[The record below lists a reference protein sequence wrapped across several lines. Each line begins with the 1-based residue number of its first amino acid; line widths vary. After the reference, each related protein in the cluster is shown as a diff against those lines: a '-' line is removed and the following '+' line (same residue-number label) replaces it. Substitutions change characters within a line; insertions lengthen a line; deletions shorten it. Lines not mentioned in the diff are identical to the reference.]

1 MDDATPDPEFFS
13 TLERVR
19 SVGSE
24 WLLEVKVAEQRM
36 RVFQRGESRDAGGY
50 GMEVEIPVSTSR
62 HGVGCRV
69 DSLQTPLGL
78 HRIAEKIG
86 DGEPAGTVFQG
97 RRVVGHVDRGMPD
110 ALITSRILWLEGMED
125 GRNRGAGI
133 DTYERYIYIHG
144 TADQSTIGRPAS
156 SGCVHV
162 ADRDLLPLFDR
173 VPVGTMVWIR
183 ER

>member
-1 MDDATPDPEFFS
+1 MEAALDPEVLA
-13 TLERVR
+13 TLKRLRVE
-19 SVGSE
+19 GSE
-24 WLLEVKVAEQRM
+24 CLLEVNVAEQRM
-36 RVFQRGESRDAGGY
+36 RVFRRDKSAGADGY
-50 GMEVEIPVSTSR
+50 GLEADFPVSTSR
-62 HGVGCRV
+62 HGIGCRV

-86 DGEPAGTVFQG
+86 DGEPAGTVFKG
-97 RRVVGHVDRGMPD
+97 RRAVGHVDRGMPD
-110 ALITSRILWLEGMED
+110 ALITSRILWLAGMED
-125 GRNRGAGI
+125 GRNRGAGV
-133 DTYERYIYIHG
+133 DSYDRYIYIHG

-173 VPVGTMVWIR
+173 VPVGTLVWIR